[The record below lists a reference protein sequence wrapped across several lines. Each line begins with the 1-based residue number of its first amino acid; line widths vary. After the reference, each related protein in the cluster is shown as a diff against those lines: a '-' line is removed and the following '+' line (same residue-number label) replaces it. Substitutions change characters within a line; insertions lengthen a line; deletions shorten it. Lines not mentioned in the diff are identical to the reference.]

1 MDKNRGSG
9 SRTPFHLMTGSN
21 VGECLQVKVQTQPGW
36 AKGLSDG
43 LPKLYAAEGL
53 GG

>member
-1 MDKNRGSG
+1 M
-9 SRTPFHLMTGSN
+9 
-21 VGECLQVKVQTQPGW
+21 LQVKVQTQPGW
-36 AKGLSDG
+36 ATGLSDG